1 MPKWVRFYV
10 TVKRPDPDKD
20 FPGQIEEGRYRHLV
34 NEDLLEVEDAT
45 GRHLGKYPIALGD
58 DPLVIA
64 RRVLKEKRSRHLNFH
79 DRIRYPARG
88 IV

>member
-20 FPGQIEEGRYRHLV
+20 FHGHIEQGAYHVTDDNLV
-34 NEDLLEVEDAT
+34 EVEDAT
-45 GRHLGKYPIALGD
+45 GRSLGKYPYEPGD
-58 DPLVIA
+58 DVLVIA
-64 RRVLKEKRSRHLNFH
+64 RRVLKEKHGRHSSFY
-79 DRIRYPARG
+79 DRIRYPVRG